1 MIDLRDPS
9 EELVAGGVAQLVVA
23 ALAFGAVELRPT
35 LATPEFVVAA
45 WLTAA
50 VASTIAYFATGARLA
65 NQRSGAV
72 EAETLVS
79 DERGQAAITP
89 IPLVSGAVS
98 AIAVIV
104 GGQVAGSMGLDPRV
118 GALYVFA
125 LLAVLHVAVA
135 LPLRGGRSDV

>member
-23 ALAFGAVELRPT
+23 ALAFGAVELRPA

-65 NQRSGAV
+65 NQRPTAEGG
-72 EAETLVS
+72 ETLVS
-79 DERGQAAITP
+79 DERGQATGTP
-89 IPLVSGAVS
+89 IPLVLGLV
-98 AIAVIV
+98 AVITVVV
-104 GGQVAGSMGLDPRV
+104 GGEVAGGMGLDPV
-118 GALYVFA
+118 AGAVYAAAV
-125 LLAVLHVAVA
+125 LAVLGLAVAV
-135 LPLRGGRSDV
+135 PLRGGASE

>member
-1 MIDLRDPS
+1 MIDLRDPP
-9 EELVAGGVAQLVVA
+9 EELVAAGVSQIAFVAVVL
-23 ALAFGAVELRPT
+23 ALFELDLAP
-35 LATPEFVVAA
+35 ATPEFVAAA
-45 WLTAA
+45 W
-50 VASTIAYFATGARLA
+50 I
-65 NQRSGAV
+65 SGAV
-72 EAETLVS
+72 WSTVAYFIATARFSNQRPTVEDGETLVS

-89 IPLVSGAVS
+89 IPLVSAAVS

-135 LPLRGGRSDV
+135 VPLRGGRSDV

>member
-1 MIDLRDPS
+1 VIDLRDPP
-9 EELVAGGVAQLVVA
+9 EEFVA
-23 ALAFGAVELRPT
+23 AGVSQIAFVAVILVLVELDPDLVT
-35 LATPEFVVAA
+35 AEFVVAA
-45 WLTAA
+45 W
-50 VASTIAYFATGARLA
+50 VASAVWTTVSYFIAGRFA

-89 IPLVSGAVS
+89 IPLVSAAVS

-135 LPLRGGRSDV
+135 VPLQGGRSDV